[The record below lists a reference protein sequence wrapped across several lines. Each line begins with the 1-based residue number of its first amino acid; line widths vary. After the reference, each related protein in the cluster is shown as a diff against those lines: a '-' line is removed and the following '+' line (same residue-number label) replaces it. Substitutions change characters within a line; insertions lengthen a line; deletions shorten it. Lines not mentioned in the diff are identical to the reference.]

1 MARRPGIPKD
11 LDDITVNWLQQA
23 LSNLAGFE
31 PSHLQAIHAEPV
43 GPGRGLLSTVTRCHL
58 ASAVDAPRQP
68 ASVIVKCHSADRKTF
83 RLARI
88 LRLYRQE
95 YEFYRRIRPF
105 AVIRAPALLYCDF
118 APVSHRFVMVL
129 EDLAD
134 LESVSQVNGAS
145 HAQAKSAVRAVARMH
160 ARYWNN
166 FRHPA
171 LSNVPDYSR
180 KYRRLTQ
187 LGYLVNLGPALER
200 FGDLF
205 TPETRRL
212 AEAYGPR
219 VADHLAQIS
228 SGPKTLTHGDYR
240 LDNLFFGG
248 EWAEG
253 VAAIDWQNCG
263 IHSGL
268 RDITYFLSTSV
279 TIETRRVIERDVVG
293 EYHDALLG
301 AGVSGYSFDE
311 CWRGYRQVML
321 SCLIG
326 AVFTCGSLDLNDE
339 PSHGTMEIGLGR
351 TLAAIEDL
359 HAEEFLPGRPR
370 AFGLGRVAP
379 ALSAEAVGA
388 YRQIGNLRRG

>member
-1 MARRPGIPKD
+1 MARRPAIPAGP
-11 LDDITVNWLQQA
+11 DDINLGWVRQA
-23 LSNLAGFE
+23 LVSSGDFE
-31 PSHLQAIHAEPV
+31 PSHLRAIHAEPV

-58 ASAVDAPRQP
+58 VWRVDAPRHP
-68 ASVIVKCHSADRKTF
+68 ASVIIKCHSTDRKTF

-88 LRLYRQE
+88 LKLYRRE
-95 YEFYRRIRPF
+95 YDFYRRIRPS
-105 AVIRAPALLYCDF
+105 AVIRTPALLYSDF

-145 HAQAKSAVRAVARMH
+145 HVQAKSAVRVVARMH

-166 FRHPA
+166 LHHPA

-180 KYRRLTQ
+180 KFRRLTQ
-187 LGYLVNLGPALER
+187 LGYLVNLEPTLDR
-200 FGDLF
+200 FGNQF
-205 TPETRRL
+205 NPAMRRL
-212 AEAYGPR
+212 AETYGTR
-219 VADHLAQIS
+219 LADHLSDIS
-228 SGPKTLTHGDYR
+228 AGPKTFTHGDFR
-240 LDNLFFGG
+240 VDNLFFGEPG
-248 EWAEG
+248 TDN
-253 VAAIDWQNCG
+253 VVAIDWQNCG

-268 RDITYFLSTSV
+268 RDITYLLSTSV
-279 TIETRRVIERDVVG
+279 TPETRRAIEREVVG
-293 EYHDALLG
+293 EYHDALAG

-339 PSHGTMEIGLGR
+339 PSHRTMEIGLGR

-379 ALSAEAVGA
+379 ALSAGAVRA